1 MFQQLAAGLNFSLI
15 CTDGGTTFGF
25 GEGTSGQLG
34 NVKNYQINGPP
45 SSSDSSLPSMIVISN
60 PTNHNDATATSSS
73 GKPLRVVQVAAGD
86 HHSACITA
94 DGSLYTWG
102 LGSDGR
108 LGHGKGLSSNN
119 SNANDTT
126 VHFHVQPRPVDV
138 FIRTKRRVHQVSCG
152 ADHTLAID
160 DTSSAYSWGRGN
172 YGALGLGD
180 TRSRW

>member
-1 MFQQLAAGLNFSLI
+1 MDDSESQWLNIATSEMKSFRSLEVYGI
-15 CTDGGTTFGF
+15 MKLR
-25 GEGTSGQLG
+25 EAKL
-34 NVKNYQINGPP
+34 I
-45 SSSDSSLPSMIVISN
+45 SMIVISN

-119 SNANDTT
+119 SNASDTT

-160 DTSSAYSWGRGN
+160 DTSSAYSWGRYSHVLAQG
-172 YGALGLGD
+172 
-180 TRSRW
+180 R